1 MQPAV
6 APHQGRGGAGRF
18 FNFRRMKRILRH
30 ILPVILCLP
39 ALGGCMKWDY
49 ADMEEFAATGPGLFI
64 TNEGNF
70 QYGNATLSYYDPATK
85 KVENEVFYRANAMK
99 LGDVAQSM
107 TIHNDLGWIVVNNS
121 HVVFAIDLR
130 TFKEVGRI
138 TNLIPP
144 SGRRASI
151 LRSSTA
157 ASSTK
162 PIGKSSICEDRTDSG
177 DIRIK

>member
-1 MQPAV
+1 MQPAA
-6 APHQGRGGAGRF
+6 APYQGRGGAGRF

-85 KVENEVFYRANAMK
+85 KVENEAVSYTH
-99 LGDVAQSM
+99 LTLP
-107 TIHNDLGWIVVNNS
+107 TI
-121 HVVFAIDLR
+121 A
-130 TFKEVGRI
+130 
-138 TNLIPP
+138 
-144 SGRRASI
+144 
-151 LRSSTA
+151 
-157 ASSTK
+157 
-162 PIGKSSICEDRTDSG
+162 
-177 DIRIK
+177 